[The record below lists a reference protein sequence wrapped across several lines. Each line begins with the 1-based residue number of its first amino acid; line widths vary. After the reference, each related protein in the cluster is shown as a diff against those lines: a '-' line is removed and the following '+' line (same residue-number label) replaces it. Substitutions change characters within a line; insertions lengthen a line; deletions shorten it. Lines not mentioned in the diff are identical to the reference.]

1 MRFVKLIINELTKII
16 KKKST
21 IVFIIISILSIIIS
35 CILVE
40 TKKDYYMISSNRT
53 IKTRIE
59 VEYNLARYEGL
70 LKNEKAEQKKNS
82 LKATIKLYQYLLDNE
97 TENIINAQY
106 KDEII
111 PKLITSYDELYSINK
126 NENEEYY
133 NIKERN
139 IDKLFEILKNGTFE
153 EYIQFNKDEILQ
165 SYDLKEINYEEYIS
179 QIQEQDKILKYEIG
193 KYMPENTAW
202 KTIVMQDIDNNNYNI
217 ESRYDFSKS
226 KYIDDDELE
235 NLINQNLI
243 DEYRLEN
250 NIAPYYTDSQSMNN
264 VLSYSRY
271 KYNQFSNTLSIIC
284 IGILVIILASQSV
297 AEEISKGTIKFLLIT
312 PCKRYKIILA
322 KIISIL
328 ITIIILIFLLS
339 QISVLIGNIV
349 FGANTNNYIYT
360 SNGEVKIMSTYM
372 YETLQYILRIP
383 ELFIY
388 LLIGVVFSTLTRNTA
403 ISTVITSFLFIGF
416 PIGMKYL
423 NSFMQIDYLKY
434 IPFNNFDLADKIL
447 RLENY
452 EITYPIISKLPLSS
466 SIVVLSIT
474 SILLFI
480 AIFESFNKKDI

>member
-1 MRFVKLIINELTKII
+1 M
-16 KKKST
+16 
-21 IVFIIISILSIIIS
+21 
-35 CILVE
+35 
-40 TKKDYYMISSNRT
+40 
-53 IKTRIE
+53 
-59 VEYNLARYEGL
+59 
-70 LKNEKAEQKKNS
+70 
-82 LKATIKLYQYLLDNE
+82 
-97 TENIINAQY
+97 
-106 KDEII
+106 
-111 PKLITSYDELYSINK
+111 
-126 NENEEYY
+126 
-133 NIKERN
+133 
-139 IDKLFEILKNGTFE
+139 
-153 EYIQFNKDEILQ
+153 Q